1 MNPGSTCV
9 KSFYTNNGS
18 NELILANTPAT
29 GHGAFN
35 QELGGPC
42 SRFYVALEETTTPK
56 VIGVYPNPSN
66 DFIKLQT
73 FNLSP
78 KDIHVYSAD
87 GKQQEVPI
95 QASDWEN
102 GLTIISLDVHKLISG
117 SYNITIGKGK
127 MQSFRFEKIN

>member
-1 MNPGSTCV
+1 
-9 KSFYTNNGS
+9 
-18 NELILANTPAT
+18 LA
-29 GHGAFN
+29 
-35 QELGGPC
+35 
-42 SRFYVALEETTTPK
+42 ETTTPK

-78 KDIHVYSAD
+78 KDIHIYSAD

-102 GLTIISLDVHKLISG
+102 GLTIISLDVHKLKPG